1 MRGKGFLSSFPS
13 FPMMPIAPG
22 HHVCVAAY
30 DKMPVQRGMRETG
43 MSACFLADEPL
54 PPPHFSSFFRK
65 TSEKR
70 LD

>member
-1 MRGKGFLSSFPS
+1 
-13 FPMMPIAPG
+13 MMPIAPG